1 MREVITFKDFIEK
14 TKGPWLYIK
23 NISDKIIY
31 KFTYKDKTFF
41 ITWSYLG
48 YPGDVKDP
56 KLIHNNMFNTVYKIK
71 EANEE
76 QALFIGFHE
85 GYNVPLLN
93 LTTGQ
98 LAVVRNREYDF
109 MISKGIE
116 IMELD
121 ALENDYAFKQTA
133 NIFSMDIESSYNNNP
148 LMFMSVYKDEAPKED
163 AKTPNTHI
171 TWSGGAKDETTPEV
185 RMVDGSIDLEH
196 YYHNWKKV
204 TDYERTEVLK
214 WLATNDFGYKIALIS
229 KQYY

>member
-48 YPGDVKDP
+48 YPGDAKDP
-56 KLIHNNMFNTVYKIK
+56 ELIHNNMFNTVYKVK

-148 LMFMSVYKDEAPKED
+148 LMFMSIYKDEAPKED

-171 TWSGGAKDETTPEV
+171 AWSGGAKDETTPEV

-204 TDYERTEVLK
+204 TDHERTEVLK

-229 KQYY
+229 KQF

>member
-1 MREVITFKDFIEK
+1 MREIITFKDFIEK

-48 YPGDVKDP
+48 YPGDAKDP
-56 KLIHNNMFNTVYKIK
+56 ELIHNNMFNTVYKVK

-85 GYNVPLLN
+85 GYNIPLLN
-93 LTTGQ
+93 LSTGQ
-98 LAVVRNREYDF
+98 LAVVRNDEYDF

-133 NIFSMDIESSYNNNP
+133 NIFNMDIEASYNNNP
-148 LMFMSVYKDEAPKED
+148 LMFMSIYKDEAPKED

-171 TWSGGAKDETTPEV
+171 AWRGGAKDETTPEV
-185 RMVDGSIDLEH
+185 RTVDGSIDLEF

-229 KQYY
+229 KQF